1 MEAGRATN
9 VESPF
14 LQERHGDHQAGRGG
28 DGPAHDFDSGLEKRR
43 GRSFGAALSEVHRAN
58 TLTPSTGL
66 AAGHTIVMP
75 PHRGLPGSG
84 RWRQLFDARVMPVS
98 GL

>member
-9 VESPF
+9 VETLPF
-14 LQERHGDHQAGRGG
+14 RERHGDHQAGRGG

-43 GRSFGAALSEVHRAN
+43 GRSFGAAPSEVHRAN

-66 AAGHTIVMP
+66 AAGHTMSCRPI
-75 PHRGLPGSG
+75 GGYQGPGAGGSSSV
-84 RWRQLFDARVMPVS
+84 LALCP
-98 GL
+98 